1 MFFSSQEPGQDHETI
16 PDREITVINL
26 QKDKSK
32 QNFKGFV
39 DTDDIDDNLHQVEEH
54 PEAEAPVPTP
64 APFVPTPLVS
74 ETPSSSSAAPETP
87 APETQPP
94 STPVPF
100 VPTSIPSLVPNTETL
115 NSDPVPDTVQPVE
128 EETTHLSGNLPCKGN
143 QSNTTE
149 LV

>member
-1 MFFSSQEPGQDHETI
+1 M
-16 PDREITVINL
+16 
-26 QKDKSK
+26 
-32 QNFKGFV
+32 

-64 APFVPTPLVS
+64 APFVPTPLVF

-128 EETTHLSGNLPCKGN
+128 EETTHLSGKIGCDVKQLGSSVLHK
-143 QSNTTE
+143 
-149 LV
+149 LY